1 MGTTGSI
8 ETMQGYTGQYRAI
21 PYHMG
26 QFMGYTGQYGAIQGH
41 TGPYWTI
48 LDHTGLYRAIHSHTG
63 PYGPYSTKFAMCP
76 NVHKFSIHRVAHTTK
91 KEDSNSALLMCMNR
105 NVVLIV

>member
-1 MGTTGSI
+1 MRLCKDIQDNTG
-8 ETMQGYTGQYRAI
+8 
-21 PYHMG
+21 PYHIIWG
-26 QFMGYTGQYGAIQGH
+26 NSWAIQGNMV
-41 TGPYWTI
+41 PYRAI

-76 NVHKFSIHRVAHTTK
+76 NVHEFSIHRVAHTTK

-105 NVVLIV
+105 NEVLIV